1 MPRVRRRRSI
11 QSPPQGVWDYATN
24 PKNLS
29 RWWPRTTSVRDVS
42 GSGQTVGSRWTQV
55 LQAKSGKRIGADL
68 ICTVSEPPTIWR
80 FEQETEGTPFER
92 MMRTAWTE
100 MRVCPDDGGS
110 EVQLELGQRL
120 RGLSR
125 LGALFVR
132 SASVKTAEEALE
144 ALETALTGKAE
155 GSA

>member
-11 QSPPQGVWDYATN
+11 QSPPQGVWEYATN
-24 PKNLS
+24 PKNLA

-42 GSGQTVGSRWTQV
+42 GTGRTVGSRWTQV

-68 ICTVSEPPTIWR
+68 ICTASEAPTVWR

-92 MMRTAWTE
+92 MMKTAWTE
-100 MRVCPDDGGS
+100 MHIRPDGGGS
-110 EVQLELGQRL
+110 EVELELGQRL

-125 LGALFVR
+125 LGTLFVR
-132 SASVKTAEEALE
+132 SASVKTAEQALE
-144 ALETALTGKAE
+144 SLETALTERATR
-155 GSA
+155 